1 MAKFITGH
9 ELNAELEKLFEQAQ
23 EYLIL
28 VSPYLKL
35 HARYESVLRS
45 KLNAD
50 KLELTILFGKNEL
63 DPGKSININDLHF
76 SGISMWRSDTKKRL
90 HAKYYALRMQPLSPR

>member
-9 ELNAELEKLFEQAQ
+9 ELNAELEKLFELAR

-35 HARYESVLRS
+35 HSRYESVLRS

-63 DPGKSININDLHF
+63 DPGKSININDLQF
-76 SGISMWRSDTKKRL
+76 FREFPNVEIRYEKRL
-90 HAKYYALRMQPLSPR
+90 HAKYYASENAT